1 MSVALALFRFN
12 NRHPL
17 LAVVSCMYL
26 VVNLGLKI
34 REILKR
40 KYSLNSC
47 FSVWGNSFKE
57 TNMHKQ
63 LQKRASKM
71 IYNHLSQSSP
81 HDTGILT
88 ACPCTPAED
97 DPGTPPPP
105 GTGTCT
111 VSPPTAGLLLA
122 ARACTSILPTSLKS
136 FAEELDRQVGWKG
149 GFLAGRC
156 CGRGGAAGG
165 GTPGARVG

>member
-47 FSVWGNSFKE
+47 FSV
-57 TNMHKQ
+57 
-63 LQKRASKM
+63 
-71 IYNHLSQSSP
+71 
-81 HDTGILT
+81 
-88 ACPCTPAED
+88 
-97 DPGTPPPP
+97 
-105 GTGTCT
+105 
-111 VSPPTAGLLLA
+111 
-122 ARACTSILPTSLKS
+122 
-136 FAEELDRQVGWKG
+136 
-149 GFLAGRC
+149 
-156 CGRGGAAGG
+156 
-165 GTPGARVG
+165 